1 MIFNNKYTQKKIIG
15 RGGFGIIYK
24 VFDNKNNK
32 FYALK
37 FISNVENI
45 EMNKFKKEYE
55 NEIEVM
61 KNIKNKYIIEL
72 IDNFYDEINEGYCI
86 VMDLCDEDL
95 RKILNRNKPKGLQ
108 LSIINR
114 IFIQFYIF
122 LI

>member
-15 RGGFGIIYK
+15 KGGFGIIYK
-24 VFDNKNNK
+24 VLDNKNYK

-37 FISNVENI
+37 FISNEENI

-55 NEIEVM
+55 KEIEAM

-86 VMDLCDEDL
+86 VMDLCDEE
-95 RKILNRNKPKGLQ
+95 KNFK
-108 LSIINR
+108 
-114 IFIQFYIF
+114 
-122 LI
+122 